1 MTRMNK
7 CTKNTSKRN
16 PKAIHYSQD
25 VEMVL
30 ARKQCAT
37 IEAKKIVE
45 VPKK

>member
-1 MTRMNK
+1 MSAQK
-7 CTKNTSKRN
+7 IEAKEN
-16 PKAIHYSQD
+16 PEASHYSQD

-45 VPKK
+45 VPQK

>member
-1 MTRMNK
+1 MRARILQ
-7 CTKNTSKRN
+7 TKENQEAS
-16 PKAIHYSQD
+16 HYSQD

-45 VPKK
+45 VPEK